1 MDFINLDT
9 WSVDWNA
16 WSAIA
21 GLLSFFVTL
30 YAARVAWK
38 ISKEWNNQKGHEIVP
53 ENYSK
58 VPKTL
63 YFSNDFFKIC

>member
-16 WSAIA
+16 IA
-21 GLLSFFVTL
+21 GLLSFFATL

-58 VPKTL
+58 LPKNL

>member
-16 WSAIA
+16 IA
-21 GLLSFFVTL
+21 GLLSFFATL
-30 YAARVAWK
+30 YAASVAWK

-63 YFSNDFFKIC
+63 YFSNDFLKIC